1 MKEFK
6 CGKGKASLCPLSECK
21 AHCDHKRFSNTL
33 GGFFLFSVCCVIE
46 FCGLDADEKCLSSV
60 CYGNSGREEG

>member
-6 CGKGKASLCPLSECK
+6 YGKGKASLCPLSECK

-33 GGFFLFSVCCVIE
+33 EGFFLFSVYCVIE
-46 FCGLDADEKCLSSV
+46 FCGLDAVEKCLSSV